1 MKKKFRLV
9 LDLEAD
15 IEIWFKGKK
24 SDQQRNLELLLD
36 EFLKD
41 KQAVLEFYRVCVL
54 IDLQGDNY
62 IGTLQKDL
70 ESRDEEDILLELVH
84 RLPNASRD
92 YWLKV
97 FNRED
102 DPGTEEIEDFFN
114 LVSSMSC
121 RRAELMEVD
130 E

>member
-15 IEIWFKGKK
+15 IEVRFTGKK
-24 SDQQRNLELLLD
+24 PVQHRHLGLLLD

-41 KQAVLEFYRVCVL
+41 KQAVLEYYRMCVR
-54 IDLQGDNY
+54 IDLLGDNY

-70 ESRDEEDILLELVH
+70 QSREEKDILLELIR
-84 RLPNASRD
+84 RLPGKGRE
-92 YWLKV
+92 YWLKA
-97 FNRED
+97 FDRDDED
-102 DPGTEEIEDFFN
+102 GAEEVEDFFSHVN
-114 LVSSMSC
+114 TMSC
-121 RRAELMEVD
+121 SRAVFMEVD

>member
-15 IEIWFKGKK
+15 IEVWFTGKK
-24 SDQQRNLELLLD
+24 PDQHRHLGLLID

-41 KQAVLEFYRVCVL
+41 KQAVLEYYRMCVM
-54 IDLQGDNY
+54 IDLLGDNY

-70 ESRDEEDILLELVH
+70 QSREEKDILLELIR
-84 RLPNASRD
+84 RLPGKGRD

-97 FNRED
+97 FNRD
-102 DPGTEEIEDFFN
+102 DEEGAEEVEDFFSHVN
-114 LVSSMSC
+114 TMSC
-121 RRAELMEVD
+121 RRAVFMEVD